1 MVEGHPI
8 VWVKKK
14 PGAYRT
20 VADEQGIRLEPSGSP
35 VLRVMASIF
44 VLSLA
49 YSSAMFSVGLL
60 QDGGESEMESPGVTG
75 CWEYQ
80 TEILLG
86 ANPTYCF
93 DGTYSAA
100 IELKTSEDQHIRESG
115 EDQEYG
121 GTYVSEYRWEDVDD
135 SVVYGFVSEER
146 YNCYRYIPEFV
157 LADNWVVEDFADDF
171 EYPDWCGSAVEN
183 QDSRVY
189 EEGAHPY
196 DDVWMY
202 AAHDVGAMTTFLDAH
217 KTTEDRTYHR
227 HYVAKSFVEWERAEW
242 GAEGDFPSEMVIC
255 SVPLTLVLL
264 FAADTRRRVFVVDRG
279 AKSIIRKRRGPF
291 PSFSKTWSDVDFSAT
306 TVVRSVRE
314 KQHSTAATEDSPA
327 EHWTTNHPGLN
338 IVIRYGQHQQV
349 LLFFE
354 DGGNVNVH
362 AQVISDFMAAIGLEF
377 QAVRI
382 SNPDAELYA
391 RPTLQYLAESNGVSK
406 WDDHTANFIITWYYE
421 SDPNF
426 IEKYPQ
432 FEEDPEF
439 MLEPHGDRPFKAMYI
454 RPLYEGAGLTTVRS
468 TEEAQRLLDHLLALR
483 DEETKEKEKENH
495 AEKAAEGGAVDEIE
509 PSEYPASMNNGGPWG
524 YGPTEE
530 ETAQSTV
537 SKDDESTESPP
548 MDSFWTRDDSGNE
561 DAE

>member
-1 MVEGHPI
+1 MVEAHPI
-8 VWVKKK
+8 IWVKKK
-14 PGAYRT
+14 PGAYRM
-20 VADEQGIRLEPSGSP
+20 VADEQGIRLEPSDSP

-60 QDGGESEMESPGVTG
+60 QDGGESDVGSPSVTG

-171 EYPDWCGSAVEN
+171 EYPEWCGSAVEN

-202 AAHDVGAMTTFLDAH
+202 AAHDVGAMTSFIDVD

-227 HYVAKSFVEWERAEW
+227 HYVAKSLVEWERAEW

-382 SNPDAELYA
+382 SNPHAELYA

-483 DEETKEKEKENH
+483 DEETREKEKENH

-509 PSEYPASMNNGGPWG
+509 PSEHPASMNNGGPWG